1 MVTNPYHTIPRQAF
15 RGKLPVLC
23 AYFFQYSLRNANFIF
38 LANKSDL
45 IEKVMMEKSVMLLTV
60 CSSDHGVSVYLL
72 SFILNE

>member
-1 MVTNPYHTIPRQAF
+1 MVTNPNHTIPRQAF

-23 AYFFQYSLRNANFIF
+23 AHFFQYSLRNAIFIF
-38 LANKSDL
+38 LAN
-45 IEKVMMEKSVMLLTV
+45 IQKVMMEKSVVMLTV